1 MLKGLMDGD
10 KSMRDEMIRI
20 VEGYL
25 DGLRKKDLSK
35 VAFAPDVTFES
46 PLSARLSGEEAVV
59 DFLSGLFPAI
69 QDIRVKQHIVEGEF
83 VATVFDLDTTF
94 GVIPVFDCFRVSNG
108 KLRQIRPF
116 YDPRPITNPE
126 ES

>member
-1 MLKGLMDGD
+1 
-10 KSMRDEMIRI
+10 MRNKLITI

-25 DGLRKKDLSK
+25 DGLKRKDLSQ
-35 VAFAPDVTFES
+35 VAFDPHVTFEG
-46 PLSARLSGEEAVV
+46 PLSPRLTGERAVV

-69 QDIRVKQHIVEGEF
+69 KDIRVKQHIVEGEY
-83 VATVFDLDTTF
+83 VATVFDFDTTF

-108 KLRQIRPF
+108 KLIQIRPF
-116 YDPRPITNPE
+116 YDPRPITNPQ

>member
-1 MLKGLMDGD
+1 
-10 KSMRDEMIRI
+10 MRNKLITI

-25 DGLRKKDLSK
+25 DGLRRKDLSQ
-35 VAFAPDVTFES
+35 VAFDPHVTFEG
-46 PLSARLSGEEAVV
+46 PLSPRLTGERAVV

-69 QDIRVKQHIVEGEF
+69 KDIRVKQHIVEGEY
-83 VATVFDLDTTF
+83 VATVFDFDTTF

-108 KLRQIRPF
+108 KLIQIRPF
-116 YDPRPITNPE
+116 YDPRPITNPQ

>member
-1 MLKGLMDGD
+1 
-10 KSMRDEMIRI
+10 MRNKLITI

-25 DGLRKKDLSK
+25 DGLRRKDLSQ
-35 VAFAPDVTFES
+35 VAFDPHVTFEG
-46 PLSARLSGEEAVV
+46 PLSPKLTGERAVV

-69 QDIRVKQHIVEGEF
+69 KDIRVKQHIVEGEY
-83 VATVFDLDTTF
+83 VATVFDFDTTF

-108 KLRQIRPF
+108 KLIQIRPF
-116 YDPRPITNPE
+116 YDPRPITNPQ